1 MGAHCWQEFLRAGGT
16 LFGYFRGTWGGNA
29 PEMKAGGKFGRVGVN
44 IWGVWNVNWGTEW
57 KYWVETELKGMMVKS
72 QRRAGERCGWPWRAG
87 LLCAWLGL
95 AVACGLGQEAG
106 ATKEPDGVVSAQVAP
121 VAGGVLHGVVK
132 AGAVALPGVTITAT
146 NTLTGKKFATVTDVT
161 GAWRMVIPA
170 NGRYVVRAELLAFAA
185 VTHEALLNAT
195 AGREQ
200 TVDFAL
206 ELASRVAKADAAS
219 GADGTQVLRALAA
232 NGQASLGLLS
242 SLGAG
247 TEAAEG
253 GTTASGVTTPGA
265 AGNQAFGADSVAVT
279 GQAGQVSPLAGMD
292 QDRLRDVMETVRT
305 QLGGSFGGGD
315 LGGFGGGGFG
325 GGFGGG
331 GGGFGGGRGS
341 FRNFRPDQPHGAVFW
356 TGGNS
361 ALNALPFTL
370 PGAAGAGAERQPGN
384 GTNRFG
390 LTLMGQPYLPGVT
403 KPSGKETV
411 FLTVSGQRNSTPF
424 DQYAQVPDAAE
435 RVGCAGGSTTPGCA
449 LLAYFPMP
457 NLSQPTGAGYNYYFA
472 STAQQNQTQA
482 GLRYM
487 RGLGANGASL
497 LSRMGGPGG
506 GGGKKGQAQQGVR
519 QSVNANGNWSHSA
532 GENLNLFPELGGK
545 TASDSYSVQV
555 GYSLGWKKLNNNLQ
569 AGWNRSQSQAKNFYT
584 GTSENVAAEL
594 GIGGPGG
601 LLTTDPLNFGVPNVV
616 LTGFTSGLS
625 EQQPSVRVNQT
636 ISLTEALSWGHGK
649 HNYRFGGDYRRVHQD
664 VLGGANATGTL
675 YFTGAAT
682 GSSVGDLIA
691 GLPEESSINASVQK
705 SYLRENVWDVFAQ
718 DDWRVLPMLSLTY
731 GLRYEYFSP
740 YSEKYNRLAELGVS
754 GDFSQVGTVTP
765 GCEGGLC
772 AGLPAGL
779 VYPFRAGLAP
789 RFGLAWRLKGQTVVR
804 AGYGMNF
811 NNGQYATFATAMAH
825 QAPWANVQTNVATA
839 GAPIALSDA
848 FPVAEAKQPAT
859 YALEPHYVLPYV
871 QTWNV
876 DVQKTLPKGIVLNVG
891 YNGSKGTHLDV
902 TSAPRPE
909 SQVNPYGLA
918 GDVLF
923 NYEQSAASSRFEAGT
938 VRLRKRMEHGVSLGA
953 TYQYSHSIDD
963 AGSVGGTSTVVAQNW
978 QDLRAEEGNSSFD
991 VRQKVTGDYVFE
1003 LPFGPDKYWLT
1014 KGGAVARVV
1023 EGWSVSGSFVFAT
1036 GTPMTPR
1043 YAAQT
1048 GDVANGTAGTL
1059 RPDRVA
1065 GVSLT
1070 AGAGSVT
1077 EWFNTSAFKAPAGQ
1091 YGTASRNSIRGPG
1104 TVQNNMSLSKTAS
1117 LGDTRSLEL
1126 RASANNVFNTVQ
1138 YAGVDTTVDSRT
1150 FGQVTSAAGMRQF
1163 TFQARFRF

>member
-1 MGAHCWQEFLRAGGT
+1 MARETLGSVREQVGWRWLESCRA
-16 LFGYFRGTWGGNA
+16 A
-29 PEMKAGGKFGRVGVN
+29 VVCAG
-44 IWGVWNVNWGTEW
+44 
-57 KYWVETELKGMMVKS
+57 
-72 QRRAGERCGWPWRAG
+72 
-87 LLCAWLGL
+87 LGL
-95 AVACGLGQEAG
+95 AVVCAGLGQQV
-106 ATKEPDGVVSAQVAP
+106 ATPVPAQVAA

-132 AGAVALPGVTITAT
+132 AGTVALPGVTVTAT
-146 NTLTGKKFATVTDVT
+146 NTLTGKRYATTTDVT
-161 GAWRMVIPA
+161 GAWRMQIPA
-170 NGRYVVRAELLAFAA
+170 NGRYVVRAELLAFAPA
-185 VTHEALLNAT
+185 THEALLNAT

-200 TVDFAL
+200 VVDFAL

-219 GADGTQVLRALAA
+219 GVDVSQAVRALAA
-232 NGQASLGLLS
+232 NGLASVGLLS

-253 GTTASGVTTPGA
+253 GTTASGVSTPGA
-265 AGNQAFGADSVAVT
+265 AGNQAFGTDSVAVT

-315 LGGFGGGGFG
+315 LGAMMGGFG
-325 GGFGGG
+325 GGPG
-331 GGGFGGGRGS
+331 GGGFGGGRGG

-370 PGAAGAGAERQPGN
+370 PGAAGAGAQRQPQN

-411 FLTVSGQRNSTPF
+411 FLTLSGQRNSTPF
-424 DQYAQVPDAAE
+424 DQYAQVPDGAE
-435 RVGCAGGSTTPGCA
+435 RAGCAGGATPPGCK

-497 LSRMGGPGG
+497 LSRMGGQGG
-506 GGGKKGQAQQGVR
+506 TGSGKRNQTQQGVR
-519 QSVNANGNWSHSA
+519 QSVNGNGNWSHSA
-532 GENLNLFPELGGK
+532 GENLNLFPKLGGK
-545 TASDSYSVQV
+545 TATDSYSVQL
-555 GYSLGWKKLNNNLQ
+555 GYSLGYKKLNNNLQ

-584 GTSENVAAEL
+584 GTSENVAAGL

-601 LLTTDPLNFGVPNVV
+601 GLLTTDALNFGVPNVV

-649 HNYRFGGDYRRVHQD
+649 HNYRFGGDFRRVHQD

-682 GSSVGDLIA
+682 GTAVGDLIA
-691 GLPEESSINASVQK
+691 GLPEESSINASVKK

-718 DDWRVLPMLSLTY
+718 DDWRVLPALSLTY

-740 YSEKYNRLAELGVS
+740 YAEKYDRLAELGVS

-765 GCEGGLC
+765 GCQGGLC
-772 AGLPAGL
+772 SGLPAGL

-825 QAPWANVQTNVATA
+825 QAPWANVQTNVASA
-839 GAPIALSDA
+839 GAPIALADA
-848 FPVAEAKQPAT
+848 FPVVEAKQPAT
-859 YALEPHYVLPYV
+859 YALEPHYTLPYV

-891 YNGSKGTHLDV
+891 YNGSKGTHLDI
-902 TSAPRPE
+902 TSAPRPG

-923 NYEQSAASSRFEAGT
+923 NYEQSEASSRFEAGT

-978 QDLRAEEGNSSFD
+978 QNLRAEEGNSSFD

-1014 KGGAVARVV
+1014 KGGTVARIV
-1023 EGWSVSGSFVFAT
+1023 EGWSVSGSFVFAS
-1036 GTPMTPR
+1036 GTPLTPR

-1059 RPDRVA
+1059 RPDRVG
-1065 GVSLT
+1065 GVSLG

-1077 EWFNTSAFKAPAGQ
+1077 EWFNTGAFKAPAGQ
-1091 YGTASRNSIRGPG
+1091 FGTASRNSIAGPG

-1126 RASANNVFNTVQ
+1126 RASASNVFNTVQ

-1150 FGQVTSAAGMRQF
+1150 FGQVTSATGMRQF